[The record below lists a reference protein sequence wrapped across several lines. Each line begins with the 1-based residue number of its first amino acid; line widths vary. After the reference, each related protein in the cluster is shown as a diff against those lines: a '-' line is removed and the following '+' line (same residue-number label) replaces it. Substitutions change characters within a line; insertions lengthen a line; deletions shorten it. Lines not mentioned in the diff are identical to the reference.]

1 MAFTIPINAA
11 RQTGLSV
18 AAQGG
23 TNTLTITYALSQYT
37 PGQDGAPDTWIDV
50 LVNRQDRS
58 ISLTLPAGAPVPSD
72 AMVAG
77 GIKADTAATF
87 GAAVDHVLVND
98 TLF

>member
-1 MAFTIPINAA
+1 MFPLSINAA

-18 AAQGG
+18 SVQGS
-23 TNTLTITYALSQYT
+23 TNTLTITYALCQYT
-37 PGQDGAPDTWIDV
+37 PGQNGAPDTWIDV
-50 LVNRQDRS
+50 LVNRQDRG

-77 GIKADTAATF
+77 GIKEDTAATF